1 MMLDSLT
8 IDWATTMYPY
18 LTTMIIG
25 LMIMITAWM
34 LARLVCIPLQERPG
48 KVRPKWKARLAFF
61 LPALIWGMA
70 IVTLFAKFEMGLNT
84 LTEFIFAGGLIIG
97 LVITPAGS
105 NAIAGFLNAWGD
117 VFRSGE
123 IIEIHGATGRVAQ
136 RGLISTRIEA
146 PNGTFYDVPNKLLL
160 DNMVCNFTRN
170 KGYRIE
176 VVVAIDD
183 FDFDLSKTKAV
194 LERVIAQEKWN
205 AQGERAFVLFDEIA
219 PNSYNFRV
227 YAWLNSRADV
237 VPMQGILLEE
247 CYLALN
253 QAGISAGQTSFLATK
268 RFAVTDSWENTPAYP
283 KAQWRVD
290 RALAANEPAQKMPQ
304 PHPRRN
310 DELSVPWQP
319 AHK

>member
-1 MMLDSLT
+1 MM
-8 IDWATTMYPY
+8 IDFLNINWAPYPY
-18 LTTMIIG
+18 LTSAALGFMII
-25 LMIMITAWM
+25 MAAWI
-34 LARLVCIPLQERPG
+34 LTKLVCIPLQQRAG

-61 LPALIWGMA
+61 LPAMIWSIA
-70 IVTLFAKFEMGLNT
+70 VVALFAKFEMGLNT

-117 VFRSGE
+117 VFRIGE
-123 IIEIHGATGRVAQ
+123 IIEIHGSTGKVVQ
-136 RGLISTRIEA
+136 RGLISTRIES
-146 PNGTFYDVPNKLLL
+146 PNGTFYDIPNKLLL

-170 KGYRIE
+170 MGYRIE
-176 VVVAIDD
+176 VVVAIDE
-183 FDFDLSKTKAV
+183 FDFDLIKTKQV
-194 LERVIAQEKWN
+194 LESVIKQAKWN
-205 AQGERAFVLFDEIA
+205 AQDQKAFVLFDEIA

-268 RFAVTDSWENTPAYP
+268 RFAVTDSWENAPAKP
-283 KAQWRVD
+283 REKWSIKPS
-290 RALAANEPAQKMPQ
+290 LAANESVRKMPRHN
-304 PHPRRN
+304 PGRN
-310 DELSVPWQP
+310 DELTVPWQP
-319 AHK
+319 VNK